1 MDQDRIGGKVNP
13 SATVRAQECSKS
25 HSSYEDE
32 LGSYTAVEKRDFE
45 NLERYPS
52 SDWRMYH
59 SDAMDWTIYLMK
71 RALAACCKAPIP
83 AEQVLR

>member
-45 NLERYPS
+45 
-52 SDWRMYH
+52 
-59 SDAMDWTIYLMK
+59 
-71 RALAACCKAPIP
+71 RALVPHGAGDQKHSTFC
-83 AEQVLR
+83 V